1 MTIRGCSFGRLVR
14 DFPAVQIGHSLRSML
29 RPDWESIED
38 YTVFRGS
45 KDYVEVEGDLGQLF
59 DLDAATPVTR
69 TALANANSSQLTIG
83 QYC

>member
-1 MTIRGCSFGRLVR
+1 
-14 DFPAVQIGHSLRSML
+14 ML

-38 YTVFRGS
+38 YTVLRGS

-69 TALANANSSQLTIG
+69 TALATNLANANSSQLTIE